1 MEKFYFSFT
10 FCPAFVPD
18 HFRGIFFFVF
28 VHSLNTDPL
37 IIETLKKALNS
48 KNEPVL
54 CQHKTGN
61 LTKVQQ

>member
-1 MEKFYFSFT
+1 MEKFYFSFS

-37 IIETLKKALNS
+37 IIETKKAPNS
-48 KNEPVL
+48 RIEPVL
-54 CQHKTGN
+54 SQHITGN